1 MKSGFAIL
9 NSVRFM
15 KRLLL
20 SSLLLI
26 GMGGAAFGYVN
37 NSVLQS
43 PPMDIALVQQA
54 TVGPVFVNK
63 GLFQVDLSR
72 IQNPFGATIPFET
85 SDTLY
90 FTNSGT
96 LIGIPGFDFENFPSS
111 VGQAHMASI
120 FVNTNAGIGSGIY
133 ITNTLGGGNPYLN
146 GNTVPGGGV
155 YIVNLPINWD
165 LSGLATFKVRATN
178 IIDSGLVT
186 MDNTGLIDLAGE
198 NLDLNRSR
206 FTMTSSS
213 AGFANGGGITTLDDA
228 WGVFGTNTLGRWF
241 PAVDLTP
248 NTATTPFFTGLFDAN
263 TLEAEMTLTNAITY
277 FENLSPTTNASGV
290 IIWRGIYLQ
299 DNSPANVTKNVW
311 FGDSVIGDGAF
322 NIEWVGTYRDPSTGQ
337 INTNYFYMS
346 DDPVARRDTNNLPFR
361 DPPDFFFQESNTRLI
376 PDDTVFAVPGY
387 VNPAPQNA
395 VSNDFSYV
403 SVRPSAALVD
413 TNVTVGQSPTNLPG
427 RVQLLASR
435 TLNLANARITGPNY
449 VSLISTNHF
458 QGNSNALI
466 VAPYSTMHLGVTN
479 GSLTLSNL
487 MLPELP
493 TWTGVPGAP
502 SAVTELRIS
511 GATIGFQPAEMGGVQ
526 AWSGSYLFVDD
537 NGITNDVRILL
548 VNSALKPTTPAL
560 QQDVTLHA
568 PNNLILADELNIFRN
583 FFSDTTTLTIGTNDN
598 SAFSL
603 NGALN
608 LLSSDIFWSASLPNL
623 QYLTNFGK
631 ISSQNLM
638 AFAGNINSP
647 FDDFDAAIPYQAFVN
662 DGVIANQGI
671 FIKANYFENNGT
683 IQESFANNI
692 DVNVTGNAISTN
704 GSFLAPFGHVAIS
717 ANNLLASNGV
727 IQAGQ
732 NLTLT
737 TPCYLS
743 DGYVF
748 GNEFGH
754 ITNSVLPNVVTNGN
768 IWSVGGGVRI
778 MGQPASGDL
787 LGTTIT
793 NSAANGVDAVTVW
806 PGNDLGVSPDGFANN
821 LALGRMVLNVD
832 TNGGM
837 ITFMSL
843 NGSNALYVDSLEFQG
858 SATNTDANGNPASI
872 AIQSG
877 MTIYYAQALQN
888 GVSVAEKING
898 KFGAAGG
905 NGGRFLW
912 VSNYAGVYS
921 STNMQYPDGNTYI
934 FNQALAVSPDID
946 SDGDGTVNRDDPT
959 PIPTGITFD
968 IINNGPVPCGGGI
981 TNNPNPDPGTNAPLV
996 RVPGA
1001 LSFPQEQAAGGG
1013 SDSGSVSFTL
1023 AQGSYNGLFYDTNG
1037 VTPSSSGFFTAK
1049 VTAKGGMTAKLT
1061 LGSHTYSF
1069 AKPVFDGTGHYSG
1082 TATSKGL
1089 PSLTVDL
1096 QLVNNDE
1103 IQGQVTG
1110 DGWTAQ
1116 LVADLA
1122 GFGSKNKAPWVG
1134 NNTVLLQTDPTNST
1148 AAAGGAFGAA
1158 NISKSG
1164 AVQWSGTLPDG
1175 TKVSQKS
1182 ALSKDGLWP
1191 LYSSLYGG
1199 AGSLI
1204 GWMQCTN
1211 SELGGSAVW
1220 IVPAGVKALY
1230 PNGLTNGLVVV
1241 GSQTTGTAGA
1251 LSHSTAIISGSSI
1264 SSITNHVTI
1273 IGKTGQSSDGTL
1285 QLSVNL
1291 KTGFFTG
1298 SVVDTN
1304 TSQKFS
1310 VQGAL
1315 LEKSGIG
1322 GGFFLNS
1329 SQDQGGKIYLA
1340 PAN

>member
-1 MKSGFAIL
+1 MKSGTVL
-9 NSVRFM
+9 NPASFM
-15 KRLLL
+15 KRFLL
-20 SSLLLI
+20 SSLVLLT
-26 GMGGAAFGYVN
+26 MGQAAFGYI
-37 NSVLQS
+37 NSGTIQV
-43 PPMDIALVQQA
+43 PPMDPSLIQIDDPNFYNRGRLSIDLTSQQNITGA
-54 TVGPVFVNK
+54 KT
-63 GLFQVDLSR
+63 LF
-72 IQNPFGATIPFET
+72 TT
-85 SDTLY
+85 TDTLNY
-90 FTNSGT
+90 TNSGI
-96 LIGIPGFDFENFPSS
+96 LIGIPGFDFETFPAS
-111 VGQAHMASI
+111 VGSAHWAAN
-120 FVNTNAGIGSGIY
+120 FVNTNTGAGSGIF
-133 ITNTLGGGNPYLN
+133 ITNVYGGANEFTIN
-146 GNTVPGGGV
+146 SGG
-155 YIVNLPINWD
+155 LLFPI
-165 LSGLATFKVRATN
+165 SSAFPGLATLKVRATN
-178 IIDSGLVT
+178 ILDSGLVT
-186 MDNTGLIDLAGE
+186 MDNTGLIDFVGKDLNLNRAQFRMTTGPAFFLGINGLILGDAGNFGINAVDYGSGLFGNTNNQPWE
-198 NLDLNRSR
+198 PGLDLTANSA
-206 FTMTSSS
+206 FSS
-213 AGFANGGGITTLDDA
+213 AFVSSVNGFFEQM
-228 WGVFGTNTLGRWF
+228 V
-241 PAVDLTP
+241 
-248 NTATTPFFTGLFDAN
+248 
-263 TLEAEMTLTNAITY
+263 LTNSTSY
-277 FENLSPTTNASGV
+277 FENTAPSTNADGTIV
-290 IIWRGIYLQ
+290 WRAIFLQ
-299 DNSPANVTKNVW
+299 DSSPANVTNHVY
-311 FGDSVIGDGAF
+311 FGEGVGNGTLH
-322 NIEWVGTYRDPSTGQ
+322 IEWVGVYRDPATGG
-337 INTNYFYMS
+337 NATNYFYLS
-346 DDPVARRDTNNLPFR
+346 DEPALRRVTNGFTAN
-361 DPPDFFFQESNTRLI
+361 PPSDFQYTESSI
-376 PDDTVFAVPGY
+376 PGTFANPATPPSF
-387 VNPAPQNA
+387 VNPVQPPNLI
-395 VSNDFSYV
+395 VTNDYSYISLQPV
-403 SVRPSAALVD
+403 PTLVATNSV
-413 TNVTVGQSPTNLPG
+413 VGGSPTNLPG
-427 RVQLLASR
+427 RVQLTASDSM
-435 TLNLANARITGPNY
+435 NLANVQITGPNY
-449 VSLISTNHF
+449 LALNAPVNFL
-458 QGNSNALI
+458 GNSNSFI
-466 VAPYSTMHLGVTN
+466 SSPYTDLNLGVTN
-479 GSLTLSNL
+479 GSLTISNL
-487 MLPELP
+487 MLPTLAA
-493 TWTGVPGAP
+493 WTGVPGAP
-502 SAVTELRIS
+502 TAVFGSPMDGL
-511 GATIGFQPAEMGGVQ
+511 Q
-526 AWSGSYLFVDD
+526 AWSASFFFVDA
-537 NGITNDVRILL
+537 NGITNDVRVLL
-548 VNSALKPTTPAL
+548 VNSALQPTASTYE
-560 QQDVTLHA
+560 QNVKLHS
-568 PNNLILADELNIFRN
+568 PNLVISDELNIFGH
-583 FFSDTTTLTIGTNDN
+583 FFSDATSLTVTTNGS

-603 NGALN
+603 AGALN
-608 LLSSDIFWSASLPNL
+608 FLSSDIFLSTSLPNL
-623 QYLTNFGK
+623 QYLTNFGT
-631 ISSQNLM
+631 IFTTNLVY
-638 AFAGNINSP
+638 FAGNISNPTGDPSS
-647 FDDFDAAIPYQAFVN
+647 ATPYQAFVN
-662 DGVIANQGI
+662 HGKVITDGA
-671 FIKANYFENNGT
+671 FIRANYFENAGLIEASPDNYLDIAVNGDF
-683 IQESFANNI
+683 I
-692 DVNVTGNAISTN
+692 GTN
-704 GSFLAPFGHVAIS
+704 GSFIAPQGSVS
-717 ANNLLASNGV
+717 LLANSLLLSNGV
-727 IQAGQ
+727 ITAGQ
-732 NLTLT
+732 GLTLGAS
-737 TPCYLS
+737 CFVS

-754 ITNSVLPNVVTNGN
+754 VTNSVLPNVVTNGN
-768 IWSVGGGVRI
+768 IWSAGGGIQVVAK
-778 MGQPASGDL
+778 PDSGDL

-793 NSAANGVDAVTVW
+793 NASLNGASATTIW
-806 PGNDLGVSPDGFANN
+806 PGEDRGQSPDGFANN
-821 LALGRMVLNVD
+821 LAVGRMILNVD
-832 TNGGM
+832 GNGGV
-837 ITFMSL
+837 INFTAL
-843 NGSNALYVDSLEFQG
+843 NGNGALYVDSLEFQG
-858 SATNTDANGNPASI
+858 GTTNTDANGNPASI

-1148 AAAGGAFGAA
+1148 AAAGGAFGSA

-1230 PNGLTNGLVVV
+1230 PNGLTNGLVAV
-1241 GSQTTGTAGA
+1241 GSQTTGMAGA
-1251 LSHSTAIISGSSI
+1251 LSHSTAVISGSSI